1 MLSLK
6 SFLKNLNPLFSSKA
20 VFSGPENFSAEMP
33 SGASGTGRRRR
44 RCRRRRRRRRRS
56 RLPRRHGPVDDQ
68 SSPNAA
74 SDVNRLEFD

>member
-6 SFLKNLNPLFSSKA
+6 SFLKNLNPLFSSKTF
-20 VFSGPENFSAEMP
+20 FSGPEHFSAEMP

-44 RCRRRRRRRRRS
+44 RRRR
-56 RLPRRHGPVDDQ
+56 PRRHGPVDDQ